1 VDIRVARTRRSRTF
15 PFPSRASRIE
25 RIASIRRRR
34 RACRSDVGHKLA
46 PVCARRRRACRSD
59 VGHAGGAGV
68 CGAEPLPIAL
78 LESATRNTRE
88 PKNQCV
94 WSQQSIIAP
103 TAVDRRHTDERSPAP
118 SPTPTPKRRSPRR
131 SSLNS
136 PPPHAS
142 PCRTLTAPPRG
153 TLWIRTTT
161 RTDDPSARPVN
172 AHGPRHERC
181 ASVENTRA
189 ASAWTAP
196 VHPRPSRR
204 RAPMGK

>member
-1 VDIRVARTRRSRTF
+1 MDIRVARTRRSRTF

-25 RIASIRRRR
+25 RIASR
-34 RACRSDVGHKLA
+34 
-46 PVCARRRRACRSD
+46 RRRRACRSD

>member
-1 VDIRVARTRRSRTF
+1 MELEDDVSRGHPSRSHAAQPDFPF
-15 PFPSRASRIE
+15 PFPSLAHRAHRVDPAPSTGM
-25 RIASIRRRR
+25 SIGRRPQ
-34 RACRSDVGHKLA
+34 AC
-46 PVCARRRRACRSD
+46 
-59 VGHAGGAGV
+59 AGV
-68 CGAEPLPIAL
+68 CGAREPLAGLSVIAL
-78 LESATRNTRE
+78 LESARATLESRR
-88 PKNQCV
+88 NQCV
-94 WSQQSIIAP
+94 WSQRSIIA

>member
-1 VDIRVARTRRSRTF
+1 MELEDDVSRGHPSRSHAAQPDFPF
-15 PFPSRASRIE
+15 PFPSLAHRAHRVDPAPSTGM
-25 RIASIRRRR
+25 SIGRRPQ
-34 RACRSDVGHKLA
+34 AC
-46 PVCARRRRACRSD
+46 
-59 VGHAGGAGV
+59 AGV
-68 CGAEPLPIAL
+68 CRLSLPLRSSVYL
-78 LESATRNTRE
+78 Y
-88 PKNQCV
+88 
-94 WSQQSIIAP
+94 WSLHAQHSRAKKSVRLVTAKHNWP

-131 SSLNS
+131 SSLNL

>member
-1 VDIRVARTRRSRTF
+1 MWLRWSWRTTFRVDIRVARTRRSRTF
-15 PFPSRASRIE
+15 PSPSRASRIE

-34 RACRSDVGHKLA
+34 RACRSDVGH
-46 PVCARRRRACRSD
+46 
-59 VGHAGGAGV
+59 AGGAGV
-68 CGAEPLPIAL
+68 WPPLSY
-78 LESATRNTRE
+78 SAIGVCTRNTRRA
-88 PKNQCV
+88 KKSVRLVTAKHN
-94 WSQQSIIAP
+94 WP

-118 SPTPTPKRRSPRR
+118 SPTPTLKRRSPRR

-181 ASVENTRA
+181 APIENTRA

>member
-1 VDIRVARTRRSRTF
+1 MELEDDVSRGHPSRSHAAQPDFPF
-15 PFPSRASRIE
+15 PFPSLAHRAHRVDPAPSTGM
-25 RIASIRRRR
+25 SIGRRPQ
-34 RACRSDVGHKLA
+34 AC
-46 PVCARRRRACRSD
+46 
-59 VGHAGGAGV
+59 AGV
-68 CGAEPLPIAL
+68 CRLSLPLRSSVYL
-78 LESATRNTRE
+78 Y
-88 PKNQCV
+88 
-94 WSQQSIIAP
+94 WSLHAQHSRAKKSVRLVTAKHNWP

>member
-1 VDIRVARTRRSRTF
+1 MELEDDVSRGHPSRSHAAQPDFPF
-15 PFPSRASRIE
+15 PFPSLAHRAHRVDPAPSTGM
-25 RIASIRRRR
+25 SIGRRPQ
-34 RACRSDVGHKLA
+34 AC
-46 PVCARRRRACRSD
+46 
-59 VGHAGGAGV
+59 AGV
-68 CGAEPLPIAL
+68 CRLSLPLRSSVYL
-78 LESATRNTRE
+78 Y
-88 PKNQCV
+88 
-94 WSQQSIIAP
+94 WSLHAQHSRAKKSVRLVTAKHNCA